1 MKLSQWIS
9 LATFALS
16 IYILWRIRQ
25 VVLLVFTATILATI
39 LNRAV
44 QRLQESGVKRTVSI
58 LITIIS
64 ILGILAFFSIA
75 IVPPLIDQSQ
85 QLIEKVPLGIEQ
97 FNTWFFRWQK
107 QLSSSNPLLE
117 NLRNSIT
124 RLIQIP
130 QPLKNQ
136 IFSNFFTLF
145 SNTVSIIVSVL
156 IILILTIM
164 LLASPLQYRQGFT
177 RLFPASFRSQVDNI
191 LTVCE
196 QGLTAWSIGLIFSMG
211 VISFLSGIG
220 LFILG
225 VPLILANALLAG
237 LLNLIPNVGP
247 LFSVIPPMAIAL
259 LEAPWK
265 AAGVIVLYILIQ
277 QVETNVLT
285 PLVMQKQVSI
295 LPAVTLVSQLI
306 FAIFFGVPGLFLALP
321 LTIIIQVLVKE
332 LLVKNVL
339 DRV

>member
-1 MKLSQWIS
+1 LKLSQWIS
-9 LATFALS
+9 LATFVLT
-16 IYILWRIRQ
+16 IYISWRIRQ
-25 VVLLVFTATILATI
+25 VLLLVFTATILATV

-44 QRLQESGVKRTVSI
+44 QRLQKSGVKRTVAV
-58 LITIIS
+58 LITVIT

-75 IVPPLIDQSQ
+75 IVPPLVNQSQ

-97 FNTWFFRWQK
+97 FNTWFFEWQEK
-107 QLSSSNPLLE
+107 LSVSNPLLE
-117 NLRNSIT
+117 NLRDSIT

-156 IILILTIM
+156 IVLILTIM
-164 LLASPLQYRQGFT
+164 LLASPLQYRKGFT
-177 RLFPASFRSQVDNI
+177 RLFPASSRSRVNDI
-191 LTVCE
+191 LTLCE
-196 QGLTAWSIGLIFSMG
+196 QGLTAWSIGLIFSMS
-211 VISFLSGIG
+211 VISLLSGIG
-220 LFILG
+220 LFVLR

-237 LLNLIPNVGP
+237 LLNFIPNVGP
-247 LFSVIPPMAIAL
+247 IFSVIPPMAIAL
-259 LEAPWK
+259 LDAPWK
-265 AAGVIVLYILIQ
+265 AVGVIILYILIQ
-277 QVETNVLT
+277 QVETNILT

-321 LTIIIQVLVKE
+321 LTIILQVLVKE